1 MEFILVNFCVL
12 LPMSLQIYI
21 TVQSNITVHTN
32 EIPMAADGDM
42 HEESAWRLAER
53 LKFGPDK
60 QDRVLMDV

>member
-12 LPMSLQIYI
+12 LPTSLQIYI

-42 HEESAWRLAER
+42 HEESARRLAER

-60 QDRVLMDV
+60 HDRVLMDV